1 MTHDTT
7 TRGMLARLILGQV
20 SVHACMTGLRL
31 ALPLYALQHGH
42 SAAEAGLLVAL
53 FAASNVL
60 LALPWGR
67 LADRYG
73 LHRPWGLSVAMAV
86 GGASVAGV
94 GASYWAFGG
103 AALLVGGAMGLAQVA
118 VHRRAGMVQLDA
130 QARRELWGWL
140 SLAPPAANLLGPVLA
155 GLLLDH
161 AGAQAMDLPSLRWTC
176 AALGVLALSSWFWV
190 RGVAEKAGG
199 AGASAH
205 AAGAKRELLADRRLR
220 RLLIT
225 AWAVATCWD
234 VHAFLVPMLGH
245 ERGFSASVIGVILGA
260 FALSAALARPL
271 LPRLTA
277 GWHEHTLMCGCLL
290 ATAALLAAYPFA
302 PNPWVAGGLSL
313 VLGWT
318 LGALQPMVLSLL
330 QQITPAERI
339 GQALGL
345 RLMTVSATS
354 VCMPLLFGTSGVA
367 IGISAIF
374 WGAGAIALVG
384 ARLVWSL
391 AGERPP
397 PARQAAPE

>member
-1 MTHDTT
+1 MTHDSATK
-7 TRGMLARLILGQV
+7 GMLTRLIVGQV
-20 SVHACMTGLRL
+20 SIHACMTGLRL
-31 ALPLYALQHGH
+31 ALPLYALKHGH
-42 SAAEAGLLVAL
+42 SAAQAGILVAL

-67 LADRYG
+67 LTDRYG
-73 LHRPWGLSVAMAV
+73 LQRPWYLAMALASLGAAMAGL
-86 GGASVAGV
+86 GG
-94 GASYWAFGG
+94 SYLAFGA
-103 AALLVGGAMGLAQVA
+103 AALLTGGAMGLAQVA
-118 VHRRAGMVQLDA
+118 VHRRAGTVQLDA

-140 SLAPPAANLLGPVLA
+140 SLAPPAANLLGPILA

-161 AGAQAMDLPSLRWTC
+161 AGSAALDQNALRWTC
-176 AALGVLALSSWFWV
+176 AVLGVLALSSWCWI
-190 RGVAEKAGG
+190 RGVPEKVVDPD
-199 AGASAH
+199 
-205 AAGAKRELLADRRLR
+205 AAVPDSGAKRELLSDPRVR

-234 VHAFLVPMLGH
+234 VHAFVVPMLGH
-245 ERGFSASVIGVILGA
+245 ERGFSASMIGGILGA

-277 GWHEHTLMCGCLL
+277 GWHEHSLMLGCLV
-290 ATAALLAAYPFA
+290 ATSALLAVYPFS

-330 QQITPAERI
+330 QQVTPPARI

-367 IGISAIF
+367 VGVSAIF

-384 ARLVWSL
+384 ARVVWTL
-391 AGERPP
+391 NAERAPP
-397 PARQAAPE
+397 ERDVH

>member
-1 MTHDTT
+1 MTHDTA
-7 TRGMLARLILGQV
+7 TRGMLARLITGQV

-31 ALPLYALQHGH
+31 TLPLYALKHGH
-42 SAAEAGLLVAL
+42 SAAETGLLVAL

-67 LADRYG
+67 LVDRHG
-73 LHRPWGLSVAMAV
+73 LQRPWELAVAMAV
-86 GGASVAGV
+86 AGATVAGV
-94 GASYWAFGG
+94 GMSYWAFGV

-118 VHRRAGMVQLDA
+118 VHRRAGMVPLDA

-161 AGAQAMDLPSLRWTC
+161 AGHTPLDGPALRWTC
-176 AALGVLALSSWFWV
+176 AVLGLLALSSGWWV
-190 RGVAEKAGG
+190 RGVPEKVADP
-199 AGASAH
+199 SAL
-205 AAGAKRELLADRRLR
+205 APQAGAKRELLGDRRLR
-220 RLLIT
+220 RLLVT
-225 AWAVATCWD
+225 AWAIATCWD
-234 VHAFLVPMLGH
+234 VHAFVVPMLGH

-277 GWHEHTLMCGCLL
+277 GWHEHTLMCGCLV
-290 ATAALLAAYPFA
+290 ATATLLAAYPLA

-330 QQITPAERI
+330 HQITPPARI

-354 VCMPLLFGTSGVA
+354 VCMPLLFGSSGLVV
-367 IGISAIF
+367 GITAIF
-374 WGAGAIALVG
+374 WGAGAIALLG
-384 ARLVWSL
+384 ARLVWTL

-397 PARQAAPE
+397 PARQAAPD